1 EELYD
6 LCSFFADVAREYD
19 MQISTC
25 AESLDL
31 EQVGIVKG
39 KCIDDRLLKE
49 LFGLH
54 VSGIKDSGQ
63 REACGC
69 IKSID
74 IGQYN

>member
-1 EELYD
+1 
-6 LCSFFADVAREYD
+6 